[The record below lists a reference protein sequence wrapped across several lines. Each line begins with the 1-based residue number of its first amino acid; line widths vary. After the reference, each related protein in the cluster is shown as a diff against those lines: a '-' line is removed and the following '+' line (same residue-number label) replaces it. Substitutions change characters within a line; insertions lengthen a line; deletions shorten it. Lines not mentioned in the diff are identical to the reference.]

1 MEKCNNRLEKEHP
14 ICGAACS
21 KNGGAVIR
29 GYSEDE
35 FGTKLGTMLSAS
47 RPIHS
52 IEYLKGRDKEL
63 ETIKRSLYAPG
74 RHVFIYGDRGVG
86 KSSLGQTAA
95 VQYQSASAAP
105 VFVAGSPDDSFS
117 TVIANIVIQ
126 ALRQPRTESVKSI
139 RSATFDL
146 ARVKM
151 SAGTEISA
159 VDIADRIKSIGDAV
173 ALLEEVA
180 EKRPGNTAVVID
192 EFDAI
197 LDAGERNKFA
207 ALLKQMGDRSVNI
220 KFIFTGVGKSL
231 DELLGA
237 HQSSYRQLEQVELP
251 RLGWDARREIVQAAA
266 DAFEMQLDND
276 VNWRIAM
283 VSDGFP
289 YYVHL
294 VTEKIL
300 WGAFSADQD
309 ITQID
314 SDLFL
319 HGLGEAILSTVGELK
334 RPYEK
339 AVVHHPEM
347 EDLVWATADH
357 EDLIRSVDGI
367 YQSYQFVVGRRADG
381 RQPLER
387 SRFAAQLRKL
397 KGHAYGAVLTQP
409 EGRQGLYTYRE
420 KMLRG
425 YVRMQAE
432 ANGVALN
439 GEQPVRKQAMHV
451 GNARSGYRGPSIP
464 RGVRTGK
471 VVSEWDDSDS

>member
-1 MEKCNNRLEKEHP
+1 M
-14 ICGAACS
+14 
-21 KNGGAVIR
+21 IR
-29 GYSEDE
+29 GYTEDE
-35 FGTKLGTMLSAS
+35 FGTKLGAVLSAS

-63 ETIKRSLYAPG
+63 ETIKQSLYAPG

-105 VFVAGSPDDSFS
+105 VFVSGSPDDTFS
-117 TVIANIVIQ
+117 TVIANIVTQ
-126 ALRQPRTESVKSI
+126 ALRQPRTESVKTT
-139 RSATFDL
+139 RSASVDL
-146 ARVKM
+146 VRVKM
-151 SAGTEISA
+151 SAGTETSA
-159 VDIADRIKSIGDAV
+159 VDIGDRIRSIGDAV

-180 EKRPGNTAVVID
+180 EKREGNTAVVID

-220 KFIFTGVGKSL
+220 KFIFTGIGKSL

-266 DAFEMQLDND
+266 DAFEMDLDND

-289 YYVHL
+289 YYIHL
-294 VTEKIL
+294 ITEKIL
-300 WGAFSADQD
+300 WGAFASDNE
-309 ITQID
+309 ISQID
-314 SDLFL
+314 SELFL
-319 HGLGEAILSTVGELK
+319 HGLAEAILSTAGELK

-357 EDLIRSVDGI
+357 EDLIRSLDGI
-367 YQSYQFVVGRRADG
+367 FQSYQVVIGKRLDG
-381 RQPLER
+381 RQALER
-387 SRFAAQLRKL
+387 SRFASQLRKL
-397 KGHAYGAVLTQP
+397 KGAAYGAVLTQP
-409 EGRQGLYTYRE
+409 EGRQGLYTYTE

-432 ANGVALN
+432 ANGIALS
-439 GEQPVRKQAMHV
+439 GERPAPRQAMHV

-471 VVSEWDDSDS
+471 EVAEWDDSSS

>member
-1 MEKCNNRLEKEHP
+1 M
-14 ICGAACS
+14 IQ
-21 KNGGAVIR
+21 
-29 GYSEDE
+29 GYTEDE
-35 FGTKLGTMLSAS
+35 FGSKLGAVLSAS

-52 IEYLKGRDKEL
+52 IEHLKGRDREL
-63 ETIKRSLYAPG
+63 ETIKQSLYAPG

-95 VQYQSASAAP
+95 VQYQSAIAAP
-105 VFVAGSPDDSFS
+105 VFVSGSPDDTFS
-117 TVIANIVIQ
+117 TVIANIVTQ
-126 ALRQPRTESVKSI
+126 ALRQPRTESVKTT
-139 RSATFDL
+139 RSASLDFV
-146 ARVKM
+146 RVKM

-159 VDIADRIKSIGDAV
+159 IDIADRIHSIGDAV

-180 EKRPGNTAVVID
+180 EKRDGNTAVVID

-207 ALLKQMGDRSVNI
+207 ALLKQMGDRSINI
-220 KFIFTGVGKSL
+220 KFIFTGIGQSL

-237 HQSSYRQLEQVELP
+237 HQSAYRQLEQVELP

-266 DAFEMQLDND
+266 DAFEIDLDND

-289 YYVHL
+289 YYIHL
-294 VTEKIL
+294 ITEKIL
-300 WGAFSADQD
+300 WSAFSANEEVL
-309 ITQID
+309 QID

-319 HGLGEAILSTVGELK
+319 HGLGEAILSTVGALK
-334 RPYEK
+334 LPYEK

-357 EDLIRSVDGI
+357 EDLIRSLDGI
-367 YQSYQFVVGRRADG
+367 FQSYQVVVDKRRDG
-381 RQPLER
+381 RQAIER
-387 SRFAAQLRKL
+387 SRFASSLRKL
-397 KGHAYGAVLTQP
+397 RSAAYGAVLTQP
-409 EGRQGLYTYRE
+409 DGRQGLYTYTE

-432 ANGVALN
+432 ANGVALS
-439 GEQPVRKQAMHV
+439 GERPAPRQAMHV

-464 RGVRTGK
+464 RGVRTGQD
-471 VVSEWDDSDS
+471 VADWDGANS

>member
-1 MEKCNNRLEKEHP
+1 M
-14 ICGAACS
+14 
-21 KNGGAVIR
+21 IR
-29 GYSEDE
+29 GYTEDE
-35 FGTKLGTMLSAS
+35 FGTKLGAVLSAS

-63 ETIKRSLYAPG
+63 ETIKQSLYAPG
-74 RHVFIYGDRGVG
+74 RHVFVYGDRGVG

-95 VQYQSASAAP
+95 VQYQSASASP
-105 VFVAGSPDDSFS
+105 VFVSGSPDDTFS
-117 TVIANIVIQ
+117 TVIANIVTQ
-126 ALRQPRTESVKSI
+126 ALRQPRTESVKTT
-139 RSATFDL
+139 RSASIDM

-151 SAGTEISA
+151 SAGTETSA
-159 VDIADRIKSIGDAV
+159 VDIADRIRSIGDAV

-180 EKRPGNTAVVID
+180 EKREGNTAVVID

-207 ALLKQMGDRSVNI
+207 ALLKQMGDRSVNV
-220 KFIFTGVGKSL
+220 KFIFTGIGKSL

-266 DAFEMQLDND
+266 DAFEIELDND

-294 VTEKIL
+294 ITEKIL
-300 WGAFSADQD
+300 WSAFASDNEVS
-309 ITQID
+309 QID

-319 HGLGEAILSTVGELK
+319 HGLGEAILSTAGELK

-357 EDLIRSVDGI
+357 EDLIRSLDGI
-367 YQSYQFVVGRRADG
+367 FQSYQVVIGKRADG
-381 RQPLER
+381 RQALDR
-387 SRFAAQLRKL
+387 SRFASQLRKL
-397 KGHAYGAVLTQP
+397 KGAAYGAVLTQP
-409 EGRQGLYTYRE
+409 EGRQGLYTYTE

-432 ANGVALN
+432 ANGIALS
-439 GEQPVRKQAMHV
+439 GERPAPRQAMHV

-471 VVSEWDDSDS
+471 EVAEWDDSNS

>member
-1 MEKCNNRLEKEHP
+1 M
-14 ICGAACS
+14 
-21 KNGGAVIR
+21 IR
-29 GYSEDE
+29 DYTEDE
-35 FGTKLGTMLSAS
+35 FGTKLGAMLSAS

-63 ETIKRSLYAPG
+63 ETIKQSLYAPG

-105 VFVAGSPDDSFS
+105 VFVSGSPNDTFS
-117 TVIANIVIQ
+117 TVIANIVTQ
-126 ALRQPRTESVKSI
+126 ALRQPRTESIKTT
-139 RSATFDL
+139 RSASLDL
-146 ARVKM
+146 FRVKM
-151 SAGTEISA
+151 SSGTETSA
-159 VDIADRIKSIGDAV
+159 VDIGDRIRSIGDAV

-180 EKRPGNTAVVID
+180 ERRGENTAVVID

-197 LDAGERNKFA
+197 LDAAERNKFA

-220 KFIFTGVGKSL
+220 KFIFTGIGKSL

-266 DAFEMQLDND
+266 NAFEMELDND

-294 VTEKIL
+294 ITEKIL
-300 WGAFSADQD
+300 WSAFASDRD
-309 ITQID
+309 VTQID
-314 SDLFL
+314 PDLFL
-319 HGLGEAILSTVGELK
+319 HGLGEAILSTAGELK

-367 YQSYQFVVGRRADG
+367 FRSYQAVIGKRADG
-381 RQPLER
+381 RQSLER

-397 KGHAYGAVLTQP
+397 KGTAYGAVLTQL
-409 EGRQGLYTYRE
+409 EGRQGFYTYGE

-432 ANGVALN
+432 ANGVTLS
-439 GEQPVRKQAMHV
+439 GEQPARKQAIHV

-464 RGVRTGK
+464 RGVRTGQTF
-471 VVSEWDDSDS
+471 SEWDDSGS

>member
-1 MEKCNNRLEKEHP
+1 MV
-14 ICGAACS
+14 GAAWLR
-21 KNGGAVIR
+21 NGGVVIR
-29 GYSEDE
+29 GYTEDE
-35 FGTKLGTMLSAS
+35 FGTKLGAVLSAS

-63 ETIKRSLYAPG
+63 ETIKQSLYAPG

-95 VQYQSASAAP
+95 VQYQSASASP
-105 VFVAGSPDDSFS
+105 VFVSGSPDDTFG
-117 TVIANIVIQ
+117 TVIANIVTQ
-126 ALRQPRTESVKSI
+126 ALRQPRTESIKTT
-139 RSATFDL
+139 RSASIDM

-151 SAGTEISA
+151 SAGTETSA
-159 VDIADRIKSIGDAV
+159 VDIADRIRSIGDAV
-173 ALLEEVA
+173 ALLEEAA
-180 EKRPGNTAVVID
+180 EKREGNTAVVID

-220 KFIFTGVGKSL
+220 KFIFTGIGKSL

-266 DAFEMQLDND
+266 DAFEIELDND

-294 VTEKIL
+294 ITEKIL
-300 WGAFSADQD
+300 WSAFASDNE
-309 ITQID
+309 ISQID
-314 SDLFL
+314 SELFL
-319 HGLGEAILSTVGELK
+319 HGLGEAILSTAGELK

-347 EDLVWATADH
+347 EDLVWATADD
-357 EDLIRSVDGI
+357 EDLIRSLDGI
-367 YQSYQFVVGRRADG
+367 FQSYQVVLGKRADG
-381 RQPLER
+381 RQALDR
-387 SRFAAQLRKL
+387 NRFASQLRKL
-397 KGHAYGAVLTQP
+397 KGAAYGSVLTQP
-409 EGRQGLYTYRE
+409 EGRQGLYTYTE

-432 ANGVALN
+432 ANGIALS
-439 GEQPVRKQAMHV
+439 GERPAPRQAMHV

-464 RGVRTGK
+464 HGVRTGRAI
-471 VVSEWDDSDS
+471 SEWDGSNS